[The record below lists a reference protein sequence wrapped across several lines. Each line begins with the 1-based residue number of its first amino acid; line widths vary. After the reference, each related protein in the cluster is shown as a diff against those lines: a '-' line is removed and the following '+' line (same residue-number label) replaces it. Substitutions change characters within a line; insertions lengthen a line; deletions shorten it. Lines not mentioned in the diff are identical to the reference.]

1 MPGRKFYVTT
11 AIDYVNDRPGL
22 HHGYEKTGADALA
35 RFHRQ
40 RGREVFFLTGTDENA
55 TRNDRAAKAEGI
67 PTRELVDRHAGE
79 FRQMCDEWSISYD
92 RFIRTTDPD
101 HIRGV
106 QEFVRR
112 WIAND
117 DIYLATYEGLYCTR
131 CEAFYEEADLIDGR
145 CPIHPDSPDAIQRL
159 KEENYFF
166 RLSKYEQR
174 LKDLYRDRP
183 DFCVPEA
190 RRNEVLGWLDRGLKD
205 ISVSRRNL
213 TWGIPFP
220 DHPDHVVYVWFDA
233 LINYVTGIG
242 FGTDEEQ
249 FKKWWPCDVH
259 VIGKDIT
266 RFHCL
271 YWPAMLMAAG
281 VELPR
286 QVFAHGFLA
295 MGEGRLSRSS
305 GNMIDPLA
313 AAKEWGSDAIRYLVL
328 RDAPFEK
335 IEDSPVSPDQ
345 FNARFNADLANGIG
359 NLVSRT
365 MRMVEQYS
373 GGKVPDRGTE
383 GDSEREVH
391 HAAERAIAQHDAAAA
406 ELHFADALGAVFSLV
421 DAANKHYQRTQPWQI
436 VKDPARRA
444 EVSSALYAGLEAVR
458 IAAHL
463 LWPYMPKVADA
474 IAAQLGL
481 PSPEHAGWSEV
492 ARWGVLEPGRGVH
505 SGPPLFPR
513 LETPGAAP
521 PGAAEAAPAASRST
535 A

>member
-1 MPGRKFYVTT
+1 MPGKKFYVTT

-40 RGREVFFLTGTDENA
+40 RGNDVFFLTGTDENA
-55 TRNDRAAKAEGI
+55 TRNERAATEQGI
-67 PTRELVDRHAGE
+67 GTRALVDKHAAE
-79 FRQMCDEWSISYD
+79 FKQMCDTWHISYD

-101 HIRGV
+101 HVRGV

-112 WIAND
+112 WIKND
-117 DIYLATYEGLYCTR
+117 DIYLATYEGLYCGK
-131 CEAFYEEADLIDGR
+131 CEAFYDEGDLQDGR
-145 CPIHPDSPDAIQRL
+145 CPIHPDDPANIQRL
-159 KEENYFF
+159 HEENYFF
-166 RLSKYEQR
+166 RLSKYEQK
-174 LKDLYRDRP
+174 LKDLYRERP

-233 LINYVTGIG
+233 LINYVTGVG
-242 FGTDEEQ
+242 FGTDEAK

-266 RFHCL
+266 RFHCI

-286 QVFAHGFLA
+286 QIFAHGFLA
-295 MGEGRLSRSS
+295 MGAGRLSRSS

-313 AAKEWGSDAIRYLVL
+313 AAQEWGSDAIRYLVL

-335 IEDSPVSPDQ
+335 IEDSPISPEQ
-345 FNARFNADLANGIG
+345 FNARFNADLANGLG

-365 MRMVEQYS
+365 LKMVETYCDDLVPRS
-373 GGKVPDRGTE
+373 GGE
-383 GDSEREVH
+383 GESERTV
-391 HAAERAIAQHDAAAA
+391 HAAAVRAVEAHDAAA
-406 ELHFADALGAVFSLV
+406 ERLHFADALAAVFSLV
-421 DAANKHYQRTQPWQI
+421 DAANKHYQATQPWKLA
-436 VKDPARRA
+436 KDPANA
-444 EVSSALYAGLEAVR
+444 QAVADSLYAGLEALR
-458 IAAHL
+458 IVAHL
-463 LWPYMPKVADA
+463 LWPYMPDIADA
-474 IAAQLGL
+474 ICAQLGL
-481 PSPEHAGWSEV
+481 PSPAHAPWPEV
-492 ARWGVLEPGRGVH
+492 ARWGLLEPGRRVH
-505 SGPPLFPR
+505 AGAPLFPR
-513 LETPGAAP
+513 LEK
-521 PGAAEAAPAASRST
+521 APA
-535 A
+535 